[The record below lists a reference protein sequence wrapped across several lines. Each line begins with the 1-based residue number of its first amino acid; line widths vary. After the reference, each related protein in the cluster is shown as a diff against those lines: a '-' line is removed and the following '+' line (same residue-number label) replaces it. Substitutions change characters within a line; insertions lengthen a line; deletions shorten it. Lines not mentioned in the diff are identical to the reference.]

1 MESNMTSKIKRR
13 QAIRPL
19 LSALV
24 LGSVFLVGACE
35 TPVASQRLPDITFA
49 HMPVFRIDVASVDVD
64 NRFTPPLKAP
74 HIEHRLSTT
83 PAQALAQ
90 WAKDRIK
97 PVGQSGKL
105 RLLIED
111 ASAVE
116 ATIGR
121 DKSLKGHFTKQQ
133 SHRYDFAVRATLLL
147 TDASGIERGTAT
159 ATASRSITV
168 REDISLNE
176 REKTWFQV
184 VDRLLADFNS
194 EMEANLRQH
203 LASWLR

>member
-1 MESNMTSKIKRR
+1 MTSKINRR

-24 LGSVFLVGACE
+24 LASVFLVGACE
-35 TPVASQRLPDITFA
+35 TPMATQRLPDITFA
-49 HMPVFRIDVASVDVD
+49 HLSVFRVDVASVEVD
-64 NRFTPPLKAP
+64 NRFAPPLKAP
-74 HIEHRLSTT
+74 NVEHRLSTT
-83 PAQALAQ
+83 PAKAMKQ
-90 WAKDRIK
+90 WAKDRLN

-105 RLLIED
+105 RFLIED

-116 ATIGR
+116 TAIGR

-133 SHRYDFAVRATLLL
+133 SHRYDFAVRATLSL
-147 TDASGIERGTAT
+147 TDANGIERGTAT
-159 ATASRSITV
+159 AATSRSITV

-176 REKTWFQV
+176 REKTWFRI

-203 LASWLR
+203 LAPWLR